1 MLASRAF
8 HERLWGGTGAEISHR
23 IGKVEGHSVSVGIP
37 NDEAT
42 MWRNPGD
49 AVAYPAN
56 SFRGLLDRLIAAS
69 SLIPNDPV
77 LDMRD
82 FAWTANLRAN
92 WSAIRDEAAAALCGA
107 AQRLPL
113 WNHGGEADLVR
124 CPATAAALAQI
135 PGLVSAR
142 YSTLASGVH
151 VPRRRGAT
159 KGLVTCHLGLS
170 VPRDGDV
177 RMALADR
184 MLRWGEGETLVFD
197 DSYEH
202 EIWNEAS
209 AARTVLSLQFRRPLK
224 QPARWL
230 SERLL

>member
-1 MLASRAF
+1 
-8 HERLWGGTGAEISHR
+8 
-23 IGKVEGHSVSVGIP
+23 
-37 NDEAT
+37 
-42 MWRNPGD
+42 MWRDRGGAIALATDSPGR
-49 AVAYPAN
+49 
-56 SFRGLLDRLIAAS
+56 SFRHMVDRLLAAS

-82 FAWTANLRAN
+82 FAWTAMLRAN
-92 WSAIRDEAAAALCGA
+92 WRMIRDEAAAKLSGTGRP
-107 AQRLPL
+107 QRLAL
-113 WNHGGEADLVR
+113 FEHGAVAGLDG
-124 CPATAAALAQI
+124 CPQTAQALSQI

-142 YSTLASGVH
+142 YSTLASGIH

-159 KGLVTCHLGLS
+159 KGLVTCHLALQ

-184 MLRWGEGETLVFD
+184 VLRWSEGETLVFD

-202 EIWNEAS
+202 ELWNEAS
-209 AARTVLSLQFRRPLK
+209 AGRTVLHLQFRRPLK

-230 SERLL
+230 AERLI

>member
-1 MLASRAF
+1 
-8 HERLWGGTGAEISHR
+8 
-23 IGKVEGHSVSVGIP
+23 
-37 NDEAT
+37 
-42 MWRNPGD
+42 MWRNPGGAISLPGD
-49 AVAYPAN
+49 SSGGALR
-56 SFRGLLDRLIAAS
+56 SLLDRVIAAS

-77 LDMRD
+77 LDMRE
-82 FAWTANLRAN
+82 FCWTATLRAN
-92 WSAIRDEAAAALCGA
+92 WSAIRDEAAAALGGA
-107 AQRLPL
+107 VQRLPL
-113 WNHGGEADLVR
+113 WSHGAQADLAR
-124 CPATAAALAQI
+124 CPATAAALQQI

-142 YSTLASGVH
+142 YSMLASGLH

-184 MLRWGEGETLVFD
+184 VLRWSEGETMVFD

-209 AARTVLSLQFRRPLK
+209 APRTVLHLQFRRPLK

-230 SERLL
+230 ADRLL